1 MKNTY
6 ENNFVEEVIANNL
19 QEAQRYFPRLSK
31 FLMSYFMGEDDSFN
45 NITPETIAKY
55 YNVQH
60 FLYHLCVVT
69 EIKDDYVEAF
79 EYFVS
84 KLTNEE
90 WKNKNYLDFEDGYV
104 YDFQMNQNFFYL
116 KLQDACFS
124 FYEFFRELSDI
135 SSSFNFKQFKNFVLE
150 VLDEQIKTIQMDS
163 KMQSNEYVE
172 VCFMQALVKVL
183 NDTKHIDTIIDTY
196 SIQD

>member
-1 MKNTY
+1 MENTY
-6 ENNFVEEVIANNL
+6 ENNFVEEVISNNF

-31 FLMSYFMGEDDSFN
+31 YLMSYFMGENDEFN
-45 NITPETIAKY
+45 DITPENIAKY

-60 FLYHLCVVT
+60 FLYHLCVVV
-69 EIKDDYVEAF
+69 EIKDDYIQAF

-84 KLTNEE
+84 KLTQEE
-90 WKNKNYLDFEDGYV
+90 FKNKNYLDFEDGYV

-116 KLQDACFS
+116 KLQDASFS

-135 SSSFNFKQFKNFVLE
+135 SSSFSFKNFKNFALDVLNA
-150 VLDEQIKTIQMDS
+150 QIASIKMDS

-172 VCFMQALVKVL
+172 ACFMQALIKIL
-183 NDTKHIDTIIDTY
+183 NDTKHLDAIIENY
-196 SIQD
+196 STQD